1 MSTQTTPDGPD
12 GTGGTAATAP
22 PPWLVP
28 AGSHPALQRLLRAR
42 HRLQRA
48 DRRRPRRLDTAV
60 VLLAA
65 LAAVPD
71 LVRAGGAPS
80 APGPD
85 LPLGGLVVLAVL
97 LVAPLWWRRTA
108 PAAAFAAVALA
119 CPVQWSLGLWAQG
132 GFALLVAL
140 YSLALHGSPRALGA
154 AAGVTVTGVWLSGWF
169 VLAAYRVPF
178 LILLTG
184 TTSAAVALGLIFRIG
199 GLYAAALEDRAVR
212 LETERD
218 QRARLTA
225 AAERARIA
233 REMHDIV
240 GHNLSVIVGLADGAA
255 ALAANRGEG
264 AAEPLR
270 LIGDTGRQ
278 ALVELRRVLG
288 VLRDEPGAVRAD
300 PPPGREP
307 DPRLVPQ
314 PGLGDLDALLGR
326 VRAAGLSAAHRTA
339 GDLGALG
346 DGLQLTVYRIVQ
358 EALTNTLKHAGP
370 GARAEVAVEAGDGRV
385 RVRVT
390 DTGPPPGRPVR
401 PAPDGE
407 PGHGLAGI
415 RRRAA
420 LYGGSVTA
428 GPRGAGGGWTVD
440 VLLDAPVPGE
450 PAAPVPGERP

>member
-1 MSTQTTPDGPD
+1 MSTHATP
-12 GTGGTAATAP
+12 GGTAATAP
-22 PPWLVP
+22 LPWP
-28 AGSHPALQRLLRAR
+28 ASAAGHPALQRLVRAQ
-42 HRLQRA
+42 HRLRRA
-48 DRRRPRRLDTAV
+48 ERRRPWRLDTAV

-80 APGPD
+80 GPAAG
-85 LPLGGLVVLAVL
+85 LPPGGLAVLAVL
-97 LVAPLWWRRTA
+97 LVSPLWWRRRA
-108 PAAAFAAVALA
+108 PAAVFAAVAPGCA
-119 CPVQWSLGLWAQG
+119 AQFSLGLWAQG

-140 YSLALHGSPRALGA
+140 YGLALRGSPRALGA
-154 AAGVTVTGVWLSGWF
+154 AAGATVTGVWLSGWF

-184 TTSAAVALGLIFRIG
+184 TTAAAVALGLTFRIR
-199 GLYAAALEDRAVR
+199 GLYLAALEDRAVR

-255 ALAANRGEG
+255 ALAANRGDG

-288 VLRDEPGAVRAD
+288 VLRDEPGARPAD
-300 PPPGREP
+300 TGPGREP
-307 DPRLVPQ
+307 EPRLVPQ
-314 PGLGDLDALLGR
+314 PGIGDLDALLGR
-326 VRAAGLSAAHRTA
+326 VRAAGLSTACRTA
-339 GDLGALG
+339 GDLAALG

-370 GARAEVAVEAGDGRV
+370 EARAEVAVEARDGRV

-390 DTGPPPGRPVR
+390 DTGPPPGRPAR

-420 LYGGSVTA
+420 LYGGSVTI
-428 GPRGAGGGWTVD
+428 GPRGAAGGWTVD
-440 VLLDAPVPGE
+440 VLLDAPPPGE
-450 PAAPVPGERP
+450 PAAPAPGGRP